1 MKTTDLDPQR
11 LKILEYKIDHKITVY
26 DILKDLK
33 DGTEKNDQGIRNYQ
47 NLQTDAYKGSNR
59 ASGNEK
65 I

>member
-1 MKTTDLDPQR
+1 M
-11 LKILEYKIDHKITVY
+11 Y

-33 DGTEKNDQGIRNYQ
+33 DGTEKNDQGIKNYQ
-47 NLQTDAYKGSNR
+47 NLQADVYKGSNR